1 MGKWSSAT
9 VRPLADTR
17 VKSAAGE
24 VCQARVPLLPGGRI
38 MCNVCN
44 LEHWWHLKKYSGKR
58 KAEMNFCG
66 RYQSW
71 RAPWI
76 AIALLAAKLP
86 VSALLLCGRKPR
98 ACVSLAPSFSVYFL
112 RGRLVIELYTSRLCT
127 RCTHNLI
134 LNALKSKKHATNYQD
149 TLVFFYFFFNWT
161 EKSVLASHSTSVGL
175 PPKAS
180 CTALVLTSAICV
192 GMCVKGWGLP
202 VELDLIHSGKMTRSP
217 LAFGSLWTAAVKDD
231 LSFLARGRVVIE
243 RLCPFVR
250 HMSNDKA
257 LLLYCL
263 QHKLSTQTCFWCL
276 IMFWVITLVSKW
288 F

>member
-1 MGKWSSAT
+1 MGKWGSAT

-44 LEHWWHLKKYSGKR
+44 LECWWHLKKYSGKR

-71 RAPWI
+71 RAPRI
-76 AIALLAAKLP
+76 AVALLAAKLP

-98 ACVSLAPSFSVYFL
+98 ACVSLATSFSVYFL
-112 RGRLVIELYTSRLCT
+112 RGRLVIELYTHSQPNFECCGEEKSCHKLPRHT
-127 RCTHNLI
+127 LI
-134 LNALKSKKHATNYQD
+134 
-149 TLVFFYFFFNWT
+149 FFYWT
-161 EKSVLASHSTSVGL
+161 EKSVLAFHSTSVGL

-180 CTALVLTSAICV
+180 CAALVLTSAICV
-192 GMCVKGWGLP
+192 GMCVKEWGLP
-202 VELDLIHSGKMTRSP
+202 VELGLMHSGKMTWSP

-231 LSFLARGRVVIE
+231 LSFLTRGRVVIE
-243 RLCPFVR
+243 RMCPFAR
-250 HMSNDKA
+250 HMSTNKA
-257 LLLYCL
+257 LL
-263 QHKLSTQTCFWCL
+263 STQAQYT
-276 IMFWVITLVSKW
+276 
-288 F
+288 

>member
-1 MGKWSSAT
+1 MGKWNSAT
-9 VRPLADTR
+9 VIPLADTR

-44 LEHWWHLKKYSGKR
+44 LERWWHLKKYSGKR
-58 KAEMNFCG
+58 KPEMNFCG

-86 VSALLLCGRKPR
+86 VSTLLLCGRKPR

-134 LNALKSKKHATNYQD
+134 SNAVESKNHATNHQD
-149 TLVFFYFFFNWT
+149 TLLFFLLDWEEY
-161 EKSVLASHSTSVGL
+161 VGI
-175 PPKAS
+175 S
-180 CTALVLTSAICV
+180 
-192 GMCVKGWGLP
+192 
-202 VELDLIHSGKMTRSP
+202 
-217 LAFGSLWTAAVKDD
+217 
-231 LSFLARGRVVIE
+231 
-243 RLCPFVR
+243 
-250 HMSNDKA
+250 
-257 LLLYCL
+257 
-263 QHKLSTQTCFWCL
+263 QHKCWFTTQGFLHCPRPDLCHLCGYVCQGMRAACGTWPDA
-276 IMFWVITLVSKW
+276 
-288 F
+288 

>member
-17 VKSAAGE
+17 VKSTAGE

-44 LEHWWHLKKYSGKR
+44 LERWWHLKKYSGKR
-58 KAEMNFCG
+58 IAEMNFCG

-98 ACVSLAPSFSVYFL
+98 ACVSLATSFSVYFL

-134 LNALKSKKHATNYQD
+134 SNAVESKNHATNHQD
-149 TLVFFYFFFNWT
+149 TLLFFYWT

-192 GMCVKGWGLP
+192 GMCVKEWGLP
-202 VELDLIHSGKMTRSP
+202 VELDLMHSGKMTWSP

-231 LSFLARGRVVIE
+231 LSFLASSRVVTKK
-243 RLCPFVR
+243 LCPFAR
-250 HMSNDKA
+250 HMCTNQT
-257 LLLYCL
+257 LLLYWL
-263 QHKLSTQTCFWCL
+263 QLKLSTHRNVL
-276 IMFWVITLVSKW
+276 LMFNNVLSNNTGI
-288 F
+288 